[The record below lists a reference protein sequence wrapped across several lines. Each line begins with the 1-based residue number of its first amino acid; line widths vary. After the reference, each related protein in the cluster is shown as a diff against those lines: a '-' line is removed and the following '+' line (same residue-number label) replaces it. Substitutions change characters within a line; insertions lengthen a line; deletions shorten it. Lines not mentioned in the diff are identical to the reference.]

1 MGMYVQNEDMTLPWE
16 FDLALVQRVALLSFQ
31 LPLAQL
37 FPAAWAGGTGQWS
50 VYLS

>member
-1 MGMYVQNEDMTLPWE
+1 MALPWE
-16 FDLALVQRVALLSFQ
+16 CFCFDFYIGMACDAIILQ